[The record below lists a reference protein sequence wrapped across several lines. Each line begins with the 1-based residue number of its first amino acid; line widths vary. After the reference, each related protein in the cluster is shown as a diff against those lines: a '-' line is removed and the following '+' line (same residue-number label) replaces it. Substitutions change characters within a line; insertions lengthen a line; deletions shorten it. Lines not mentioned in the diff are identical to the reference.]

1 MYKSRKRLVVL
12 CIGILVVLGMWMML
26 SVHCWAAET
35 DNDKEQLQMAKQD
48 NSTQQETKKSDTQIK
63 EKKIIRVGSFE
74 DTFDYVD
81 ANGMRR
87 GYGYE
92 LMQALAGYTGCNCDC
107 S

>member
-1 MYKSRKRLVVL
+1 MEKRAMYKSRKRLVVL

-35 DNDKEQLQMAKQD
+35 NNDEKQP
-48 NSTQQETKKSDTQIK
+48 Q
-63 EKKIIRVGSFE
+63 IIRIGSFE

-81 ANGMRR
+81 KNGVRR

-92 LMQALAGYTGCNCDC
+92 LIRRNRTGHVDRQEIC
-107 S
+107 

>member
-26 SVHCWAAET
+26 SVHCRAAEKN
-35 DNDKEQLQMAKQD
+35 NDEKQLQ
-48 NSTQQETKKSDTQIK
+48 
-63 EKKIIRVGSFE
+63 IIRIGSFE

-81 ANGMRR
+81 KNGVRR

-92 LMQALAGYTGCNCDC
+92 LIRRNRTGHVNRQEIC
-107 S
+107 

>member
-1 MYKSRKRLVVL
+1 MYRDTRIFGNVDDTAGTLQGS
-12 CIGILVVLGMWMML
+12 
-26 SVHCWAAET
+26 ET
-35 DNDKEQLQMAKQD
+35 DTDKNRHKQESRMIPH
-48 NSTQQETKKSDTQIK
+48 NRKQKNTDTQIK

-92 LMQALAGYTGCNCDC
+92 LMQALAGYTGWKIEHVQCDW
-107 S
+107 SNV